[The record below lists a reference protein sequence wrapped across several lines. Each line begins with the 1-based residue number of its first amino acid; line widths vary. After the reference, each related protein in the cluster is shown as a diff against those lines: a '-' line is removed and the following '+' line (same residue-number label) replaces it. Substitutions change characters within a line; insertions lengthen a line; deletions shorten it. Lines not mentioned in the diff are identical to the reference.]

1 MRHSVPFRSQKS
13 LPFRADQTGTPNDM
27 TNRGTERSEI
37 HAMPLR
43 TDAMFASTSAYVQT
57 NGQSGCGDPGVAYP
71 TLFARLFAQ
80 VQEVRN
86 FTDQRQSGM
95 ISRCGAHEGAVGQER
110 AQPAIAAVRSRWE
123 RAARSIR
130 SAVAPAAIRSRISFA
145 IESGELDGVEVA
157 ERSTHPLADPTGLGN
172 VAATHVRSRRRGGVV
187 FQQRDDM
194 EGLLQF
200 TLVKRCDPGPM
211 LRRRST

>member
-1 MRHSVPFRSQKS
+1 MSRSSRMRHSVPFRSQKS

-95 ISRCGAHEGAVGQER
+95 ISRCGSPRGPGRSGA
-110 AQPAIAAVRSRWE
+110 
-123 RAARSIR
+123 RAA
-130 SAVAPAAIRSRISFA
+130 
-145 IESGELDGVEVA
+145 GD
-157 ERSTHPLADPTGLGN
+157 
-172 VAATHVRSRRRGGVV
+172 RGGPKPVGAGGPLDPLGGSAG
-187 FQQRDDM
+187 RDQIED
-194 EGLLQF
+194 
-200 TLVKRCDPGPM
+200 LVRD
-211 LRRRST
+211 